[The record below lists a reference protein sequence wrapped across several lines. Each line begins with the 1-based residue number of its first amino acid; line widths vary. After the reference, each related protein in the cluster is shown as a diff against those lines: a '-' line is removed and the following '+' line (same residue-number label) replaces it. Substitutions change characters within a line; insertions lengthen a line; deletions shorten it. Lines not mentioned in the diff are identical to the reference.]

1 MINVR
6 KAAIIGCGF
15 VGSSIAF
22 SLMQRGLYSE
32 LVLIDANQAKAE
44 GEAMDLSHGLP
55 YAASMQIYAGTY
67 DDVADCAMVILTA
80 GANQKPGETRLD
92 LIDKNVA
99 ILKSII
105 PELTKRLFQGILL
118 VVSNPVD
125 VLTYAAWK
133 LSGLPARHVIGSGTV
148 LDTARLKYLLGQYL
162 GVDSRNVHAAIIG
175 EHGDSELA
183 VWSSANISSLDL
195 DHFCQL
201 RGKKNY
207 RAELDR
213 IYHEVRDSAYEIIER
228 KGATYYGIAMAVA
241 RIAECIVKNES
252 AMLPISAVLEG
263 EYGLENLCLSIPAIV
278 GQDGVETVLGD
289 PPGPPGEVRPPLLRR
304 AAPGGHR
311 ASGAL
316 VSKQTVPRTAP
327 GDCFRY
333 LGRTTPASGPVRGM
347 YQFPISTATARSRS
361 RGSVNSQL
369 PRTHSSPGV
378 IIPDRL
384 RNSQSGC
391 RPHRSPRRARC
402 PRSRLRSSRSST
414 APKGL
419 MANVVG

>member
-133 LSGLPARHVIGSGTV
+133 LSGLPAKHVIGSGTV

-201 RGKKNY
+201 RGKKDY
-207 RAELDR
+207 RAGLDR

-228 KGATYYGIAMAVA
+228 KGATYYGIAMAVGHLL
-241 RIAECIVKNES
+241 RHRHGGSPHRRVYRKKR
-252 AMLPISAVLEG
+252 
-263 EYGLENLCLSIPAIV
+263 V
-278 GQDGVETVLGD
+278 GHAAHLGGAGGGVRPKKPVPEHPRHCGPGRGGD
-289 PPGPPGEVRPPLLRR
+289 CAGNPPGPPGEVRPPLLRP

-347 YQFPISTATARSRS
+347 CQFPISTATARSRS

-378 IIPDRL
+378 KMLCLTVTFSNRVP
-384 RNSQSGC
+384 
-391 RPHRSPRRARC
+391 
-402 PRSRLRSSRSST
+402 SS
-414 APKGL
+414 
-419 MANVVG
+419 

>member
-99 ILKSII
+99 ILKNII

-133 LSGLPARHVIGSGTV
+133 LSGLPAKHVIGSGTV

-207 RAELDR
+207 RAELDH

-252 AMLPISAVLEG
+252 AMLPISTVLEG

-278 GQDGVETVLGD
+278 GQDGVETVLEI
-289 PPGPPGEVRPPLLRR
+289 PLAPQEKSALLSSAQQLQEVI
-304 AAPGGHR
+304 GHLEL
-311 ASGAL
+311 S
-316 VSKQTVPRTAP
+316 
-327 GDCFRY
+327 
-333 LGRTTPASGPVRGM
+333 
-347 YQFPISTATARSRS
+347 
-361 RGSVNSQL
+361 
-369 PRTHSSPGV
+369 
-378 IIPDRL
+378 
-384 RNSQSGC
+384 
-391 RPHRSPRRARC
+391 
-402 PRSRLRSSRSST
+402 
-414 APKGL
+414 
-419 MANVVG
+419 